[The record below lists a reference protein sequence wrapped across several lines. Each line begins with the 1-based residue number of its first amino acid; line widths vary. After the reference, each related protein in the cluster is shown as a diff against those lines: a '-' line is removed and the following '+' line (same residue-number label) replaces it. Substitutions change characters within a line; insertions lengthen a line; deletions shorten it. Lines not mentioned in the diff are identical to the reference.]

1 MHFFKN
7 SVTKRKFL
15 CVFCQLFEQVSLI
28 DEPKEDTRVLKT
40 KLPDIPP
47 CYVNADQV
55 SLVEE
60 LKEDVK
66 NLKTKEVTGLV
77 NTTPNQPSNQLR
89 AVESRTTF

>member
-1 MHFFKN
+1 M
-7 SVTKRKFL
+7 

-28 DEPKEDTRVLKT
+28 DELKEDIRVLKT

-47 CYVNADQV
+47 GSVNADQV

-66 NLKTKEVTGLV
+66 NLKLNCWKSWV
-77 NTTPNQPSNQLR
+77 
-89 AVESRTTF
+89 